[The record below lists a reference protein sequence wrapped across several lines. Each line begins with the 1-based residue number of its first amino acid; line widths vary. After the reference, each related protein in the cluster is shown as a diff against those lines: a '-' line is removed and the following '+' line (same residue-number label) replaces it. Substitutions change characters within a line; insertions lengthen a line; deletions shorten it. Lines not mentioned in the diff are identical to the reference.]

1 MRITEILK
9 GSRLIFSLEFFPP
22 KTEGEMVQLFETLKE
37 VKELNP
43 GYISV
48 TYGAGGGTRD
58 KTIEIVQRA
67 KREIGLESMAHLTC
81 VGHSKHEIRTIL
93 DKLQDSGIDNVIAL
107 RGDPPSG
114 QAAFTPY
121 PEGFEYAS
129 ELTAFIRASYS
140 FCIAVAG
147 YPEGHIESP
156 DKETDW
162 EYLRHKVMAGAD
174 FIITQLFFDNRDFFA
189 FERRMREKGVTVP
202 IIPGIMPITN
212 FSQII
217 RFTRICGAK
226 IPEKVTSDLTTIQ
239 NDQRAV
245 EQYGIAHATKQC
257 RQLIAYGVPGIHFYT
272 LNKSISTQ
280 RIIENLR
287 AQGRADNNEGI
298 A

>member
-1 MRITEILK
+1 MI
-9 GSRLIFSLEFFPP
+9 
-22 KTEGEMVQLFETLKE
+22 QLFETLKE
-37 VKELNP
+37 VKKLNP

-58 KTIEIVQRA
+58 KTIEIVKRA

-81 VGHSKHEIRTIL
+81 VGHSKQEIESIL
-93 DKLQDSGIDNVIAL
+93 DELEDAEIENVIAL
-107 RGDPPSG
+107 RGDPPKGETS
-114 QAAFTPY
+114 FTPHS
-121 PEGFEYAS
+121 EGFRYAS

-162 EYLRHKVMAGAD
+162 NYLRQKVMAGAD

-189 FERRMREKGVTVP
+189 FETRMREKGVTVP

-212 FSQII
+212 YSQIV
-217 RFTRICGAK
+217 RFTQTCGAK
-226 IPEKVTSDLTTIQ
+226 IPERVARDLETIQ
-239 NDQRAV
+239 NDQEAV
-245 EQYGIAHATKQC
+245 QEYGIAHATRQC
-257 RQLIAYGVPGIHFYT
+257 KELIAHGVPGIHFYT
-272 LNKSISTQ
+272 LNKSNSTQ

-287 AQGRADNNEGI
+287 G
-298 A
+298 